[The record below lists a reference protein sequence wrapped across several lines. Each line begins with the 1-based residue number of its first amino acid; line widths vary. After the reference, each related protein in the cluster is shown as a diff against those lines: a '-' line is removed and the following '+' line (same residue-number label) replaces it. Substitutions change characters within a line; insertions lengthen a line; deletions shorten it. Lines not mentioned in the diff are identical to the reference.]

1 MIGVEVN
8 ELVIDFPVLG
18 GGHRSF
24 RTSLMHQA
32 TGGRIA
38 TAAQRAPAVRALN
51 GLSFSLRPGDR
62 LGLVGHNGAG
72 KSTLLRAL
80 AGIYAPT
87 SGRVRVH
94 GSLTSLLDISLGMD
108 ENATGYENIL
118 MRGVM
123 MGVSVRAMRALADEI
138 ADFSGLGD
146 FLQLPIRT
154 YSSGM
159 RLRLGFAAS
168 TSIAADIV
176 LLDEWM
182 TVGDG
187 AFQTKASA
195 RLQALVDRGH
205 ILVLASHDLNLVRSL
220 CNCGLELANG
230 EIVSSWTGV
239 GP

>member
-1 MIGVEVN
+1 MIGIDVD
-8 ELVIDFPVLG
+8 ELVVDFPVLG

-38 TAAQRAPAVRALN
+38 TAAQREPAIRALN
-51 GLSFSLRPGDR
+51 GTSFQLRPGDR

-87 SGRVRVH
+87 SGRIRVH
-94 GSLTSLLDISLGMD
+94 GSLTTLLDISLGMD
-108 ENATGYENIL
+108 ENAKGYENIL

-123 MGVSVRAMRALADEI
+123 MGVSLRAMRALTGEI
-138 ADFSGLGD
+138 AEFSGLGD
-146 FLQLPIRT
+146 YLNLPIRT

-168 TSIAADIV
+168 TAIAADIV

-182 TVGDG
+182 TVGD
-187 AFQTKASA
+187 ASFQARASE

-205 ILVLASHDLNLVRSL
+205 ILVLASHDLDLVRNL
-220 CNCGLELANG
+220 CNCGLELAGG
-230 EIVSSWTGV
+230 EIVRRWTGA

>member
-118 MRGVM
+118 TAGLLQCYLEQLLTYGFFHAGVNYQL
-123 MGVSVRAMRALADEI
+123 GVRVPCS
-138 ADFSGLGD
+138 
-146 FLQLPIRT
+146 QLPLV
-154 YSSGM
+154 G
-159 RLRLGFAAS
+159 AHS
-168 TSIAADIV
+168 T
-176 LLDEWM
+176 
-182 TVGDG
+182 
-187 AFQTKASA
+187 
-195 RLQALVDRGH
+195 R
-205 ILVLASHDLNLVRSL
+205 
-220 CNCGLELANG
+220 
-230 EIVSSWTGV
+230 
-239 GP
+239 P